1 MYTGQTR
8 SSEFHDHLKRPMSGK
23 IQINKLL
30 QSSDEKT
37 LEMTPN
43 VILSPKDIGVSKIMI
58 PQNTGENK
66 RKSIKLVHSRNNN
79 LQNSK
84 TCPSNQKERINIIE
98 INN

>member
-8 SSEFHDHLKRPMSGK
+8 SSEFYDHLNRPMSGK

-30 QSSDEKT
+30 QSSEEKI

-43 VILSPKDIGVSKIMI
+43 VILSPKDIGVRKITI
-58 PQNTGENK
+58 PQNSGENK
-66 RKSIKLVHSRNNN
+66 RKSIKLVHSRNNKV
-79 LQNSK
+79 QNSQ
-84 TCPSNQKERINIIE
+84 TCPSNQKINIIE